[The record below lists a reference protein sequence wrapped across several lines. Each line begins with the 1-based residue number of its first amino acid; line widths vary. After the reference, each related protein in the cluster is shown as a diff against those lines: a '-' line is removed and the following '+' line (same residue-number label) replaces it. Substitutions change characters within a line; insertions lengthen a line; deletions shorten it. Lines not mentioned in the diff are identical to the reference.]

1 MTTYKIG
8 AGYDSGLDAVRVIN
22 VQSIADQHIGE
33 ILVEVVDG
41 ADGTYY
47 YYVDMDTF
55 RSSGYQLILSGG
67 SGTCTA
73 TIEATLLSD
82 GTVPASCTYADVT
95 LAITGVATITVSNI
109 AVDNANKLATTKY
122 VRIKIVAATA
132 AANDADWTI
141 YGNRLY

>member
-33 ILVEVVDG
+33 TLVEEVDG
-41 ADGTYY
+41 VDGTYY

-73 TIEATLLSD
+73 TIEATLQSD
-82 GTVPASCTYADVT
+82 GTVPASCTYADAT
-95 LAITGVATITVSNI
+95 LVIAGAATITASDIV
-109 AVDNANKLATTKY
+109 VDNANKLATAKY
-122 VRIKIVAATA
+122 VRIKIVATTGD
-132 AANDADWTI
+132 NSADWTI
-141 YGNRLY
+141 YGNRMY

>member
-67 SGTCTA
+67 SGTCTV
-73 TIEATLLSD
+73 TIEATWLSD
-82 GTVPASCTYADVT
+82 GTVPASCTYEDVT
-95 LAITGVATITVSNI
+95 NDITGAATITASD
-109 AVDNANKLATTKY
+109 AVADNANKVATAKY
-122 VRIKIVAATA
+122 VRFKVVASTA
-132 AANDADWTI
+132 AADDADWTI
-141 YGNRLY
+141 YAGRLY